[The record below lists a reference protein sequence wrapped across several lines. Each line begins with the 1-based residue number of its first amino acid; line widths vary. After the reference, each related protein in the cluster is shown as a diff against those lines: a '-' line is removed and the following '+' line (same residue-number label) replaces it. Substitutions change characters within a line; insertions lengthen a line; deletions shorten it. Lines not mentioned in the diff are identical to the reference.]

1 MQSGVDVQVSESIAN
16 LFTKPAVFLIGLFTL
31 VALLSQF

>member
-1 MQSGVDVQVSESIAN
+1 MQTSESNAT
-16 LFTKPAVFLIGLFTL
+16 LFTIPAVFLIGLFAL

>member
-1 MQSGVDVQVSESIAN
+1 MQISESIAN
-16 LFTKPAVFLIGLFTL
+16 LFTKPAMFLFGLFSL

>member
-1 MQSGVDVQVSESIAN
+1 MQSGVNAQVTESIAN
-16 LFTKPAVFLIGLFTL
+16 LFTQPAVFLIGLFFL